1 MRKEVNKIV
10 IASTLI
16 LGLFAGPAL
25 AQTGGST
32 QPQQQM
38 GGSMQNGMMGQGM
51 MGQGMMGQ
59 GMMGGNWGM
68 MSGNQS
74 NWSGMGCTGM
84 MGGGMM
90 NRMTPSQ
97 QQEFMNQTTELRKE
111 MVDLRYAYGEAMR
124 RSASPKELAQIEK
137 KMLEL
142 RLKMMNKMQNP
153 QVQ

>member
-38 GGSMQNGMMGQGM
+38 GGSMQN
-51 MGQGMMGQ
+51 GMMGQ